1 MNLRLNNRSALL
13 IIQAL
18 LFSAISLFA
27 IADLFSQ
34 QLQIDEVKFIH
45 KDTTTFADN
54 ILSDAVDITKEKL
67 YNYKIL
73 GEDILK
79 LKKFYFDNGFFDVNV
94 DTLVKYDYENENV
107 SVRFIIKENK
117 RYRIDSLIYKG
128 LETVNGDLRKRV
140 DSIKTIKNKDFYNK
154 VLIIQQ
160 SNEVVDL
167 LQNNGYMNAGIKKDS
182 GTVVI
187 KYNSSVSAL
196 IYFEGADSIFRF
208 GKTTINISQNVYNV
222 DPNLFTKVITYKE
235 GNIYDKSERLAT
247 ERNMSK
253 YAIVQSA
260 RLETGTINS
269 GTVDFTANIL
279 LNKKNEVTPYV
290 EGTNID
296 NNFYVGGGAKYLN
309 KYFWGGG
316 KALTL
321 EMHALFHS
329 MPINRIEFLAA
340 VTQPN
345 LFNTNSSLTD
355 KITVGLYNVEGLKN
369 YYLGNL
375 TTLNYF
381 ISDHTFYN
389 NASLSLDEEMVWFKF
404 EIDSSGTLTQFN
416 SFLSATVIHDN
427 TNSLTS
433 PSKGFFH
440 SIMAGEGGL
449 IPKLLISLFNKSVYY
464 SQFFKLYT
472 ANRFYFDISKVISAT
487 VFATKFNV
495 GDIIEYGGGD
505 RVLPVQPIYR
515 FFSGGSNSLR
525 GWNAK
530 MNGVLADRL
539 AGGEFQLEGSFELR
553 KRLFP
558 KSESFSKNI
567 GMALFLDYGNVW
579 ETHKDFRFNQIAL
592 AIGLGARYDLFLGPV
607 RIDLGFK
614 LYDPTD
620 RQNEKWLFTNLSR
633 MFKDKFAVTFGIGQS
648 F

>member
-1 MNLRLNNRSALL
+1 MNIRLNNKSALL
-13 IIQAL
+13 ALQAL
-18 LFSAISLFA
+18 LFVVVYLFLSGE
-27 IADLFSQ
+27 LFSQ

-45 KDTTTFADN
+45 KDTATFADN
-54 ILSDAVDITKEKL
+54 VLSDAVDITKEKL

-79 LKKFYFDNGFFDVNV
+79 LKKFYFDNGFFDAQI
-94 DTLVKYDYENENV
+94 DTAVQYNYAAENV
-107 SVRFIIKENK
+107 SVSFIIKENK

-128 LETVNGDLRKRV
+128 LETVKGDLKKRV
-140 DSIKTIKNKDFYNK
+140 DSVKTIKNKDFYNK

-160 SNEVVDL
+160 SNEIVDL

-182 GTVVI
+182 GTTVI
-187 KYNSSVSAL
+187 KYDSSINVL
-196 IYFEGADSIFRF
+196 IYFTGSDSIFRF
-208 GKTTINISQNVYNV
+208 GKTTIDISQNVYGV
-222 DPNLFTKVITYKE
+222 DPNIFTKVITYSE

-260 RLETGTINS
+260 RLEAQTINN
-269 GTVDFTANIL
+269 GTVDFSANIL
-279 LNKKNEVTPYV
+279 LNKQHMIAPYI
-290 EGTNID
+290 EATNID
-296 NNFYVGGGAKYLN
+296 NNFYIGGGARYVDR
-309 KYFWGGG
+309 YFLGGG
-316 KALTL
+316 RSLSL
-321 EMHALFHS
+321 EFHGLFHS
-329 MPINRIEFLAA
+329 TPINRIEFLAA

-345 LFNTNSSLTD
+345 VFNNHSSLID
-355 KITVGLYNVEGLKN
+355 KVTVGLYNVEGYKD

-375 TTLNYF
+375 TTVNYS
-381 ISDHTFYN
+381 ISDHTFYS
-389 NASLSLDEEMVWFKF
+389 NASASLDEELVRFNYQ
-404 EIDSSGTLTQFN
+404 IDSIGTLTQFN
-416 SFLSATVIHDN
+416 SFLSATIAHDN
-427 TNSLTS
+427 TNSVSS
-433 PSKGFFH
+433 PSGGFYH
-440 SIMAGEGGL
+440 SITVGDGGL
-449 IPKLLISLFNKSVYY
+449 LSKLLINLFSKNVYY
-464 SQFFKLYT
+464 SQFYKLYT
-472 ANRFYFDISKVISAT
+472 ANRFYFDISKLISAT
-487 VFATKFNV
+487 VFAAKFNV
-495 GDIIEYGGGD
+495 GEIIEYGGGD

-530 MNGVLADRL
+530 MNGVLDDRL

-633 MFKDKFAVTFGIGQS
+633 LFKDKFAITFGIGQS